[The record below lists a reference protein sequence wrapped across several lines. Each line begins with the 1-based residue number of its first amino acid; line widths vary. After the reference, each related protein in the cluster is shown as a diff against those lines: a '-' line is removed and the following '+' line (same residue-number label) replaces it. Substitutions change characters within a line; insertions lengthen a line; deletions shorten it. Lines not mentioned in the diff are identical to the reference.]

1 MYTKKPSFIY
11 GFHGL
16 DKDIAIKILNKELD
30 FKPSNNAY
38 DWLGNGIYF
47 WENNF
52 SRAKEYAIED
62 SKRINSNIKK
72 PFVLGTVIDLGNCLD
87 LLEQQNLEFLKWSY
101 SKFEKSLDAKNKKLP
116 KNSSFNHE
124 FDFDFKKRELDCA
137 VIRYAHKLAKE
148 EGMEFDSVRAG
159 FWEGTELYKGAGFKE
174 KNHIQLAILNP
185 NCIKGVF
192 LPRDMQK
199 DNNF

>member
-16 DKDIAIKILNKELD
+16 DKDIAIQILNKELD
-30 FKPSNNAY
+30 FKPSYNAY

-52 SRAKEYAIED
+52 HRAKEYAIED
-62 SKRINSNIKK
+62 SKRINSNIKI
-72 PFVLGTVIDLGNCLD
+72 PFVLGTVIDLGDCFD

-101 SKFEKSLDAKNKKLP
+101 SEFEKSLNEKGKKLP

-137 VIRYAHKLAKE
+137 VIRYAHKLAKK
-148 EGMEFDSVRAG
+148 EGKEFDSVRAG

-192 LPRDMQK
+192 LPRDI
-199 DNNF
+199 DENNNF